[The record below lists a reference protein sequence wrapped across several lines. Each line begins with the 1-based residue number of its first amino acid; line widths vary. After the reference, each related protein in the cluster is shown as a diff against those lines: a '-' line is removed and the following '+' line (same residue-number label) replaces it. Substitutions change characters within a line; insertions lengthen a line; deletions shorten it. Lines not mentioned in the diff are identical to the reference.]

1 MHFEID
7 RSSSL
12 VKIWNIAY
20 GNCIGKAVTGCEH
33 KQDIREAAYP
43 VFEKGCNQTRIDILI
58 LEIK

>member
-1 MHFEID
+1 M
-7 RSSSL
+7 
-12 VKIWNIAY
+12 VTV
-20 GNCIGKAVTGCEH
+20 CIGKAVTGYEH